1 MMLFATLLLATHLA
15 CLHYAARLQRLHI
28 NLSPAHRV
36 APLLHSNGRVASG
49 GGINFL
55 DLSTNHF
62 YPLIKKIKPIL
73 WNLTNLAYF
82 IYYDMTLHGLQIH

>member
-1 MMLFATLLLATHLA
+1 MWLATLLLATPLA

-49 GGINFL
+49 GLGINFL
-55 DLSTNHF
+55 DLSTNDF
-62 YPLIKKIKPIL
+62 YPVITKLKPI
-73 WNLTNLAYF
+73 
-82 IYYDMTLHGLQIH
+82 